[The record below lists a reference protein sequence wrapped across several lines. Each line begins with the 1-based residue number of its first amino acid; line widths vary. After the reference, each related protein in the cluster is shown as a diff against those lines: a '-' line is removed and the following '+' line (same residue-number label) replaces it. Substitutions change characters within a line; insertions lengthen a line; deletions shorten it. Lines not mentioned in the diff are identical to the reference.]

1 MYQIIQLHTD
11 LFPQIAKI
19 NYKNLIIEL
28 PFFTAPANDKSGSGE
43 IDTKLIIQP
52 LQTNALCAI
61 PHTNTKKKHSIKG
74 TRNEPNR
81 NHTNFKCTQIRKLK
95 KYTHFFG
102 KIWNN
107 ANTTPTFELG
117 LLRLIHQSMGGDSSC
132 RSFSIAH
139 FARSFFLSLSLLHF
153 SDCRTFCY
161 GFFVLLHLI
170 PLTRKLN
177 SLLLKDLQKRV
188 SLFLILKMN

>member
-1 MYQIIQLHTD
+1 M
-11 LFPQIAKI
+11 LFVQFP
-19 NYKNLIIEL
+19 
-28 PFFTAPANDKSGSGE
+28 T
-43 IDTKLIIQP
+43 
-52 LQTNALCAI
+52 QTQ
-61 PHTNTKKKHSIKG
+61 KKHSIKG
-74 TRNEPNR
+74 TRNEPTKI
-81 NHTNFKCTQIRKLK
+81 HTNFKCTQIRKLK
-95 KYTHFFG
+95 KNTHTIFFR

-117 LLRLIHQSMGGDSSC
+117 LLRLIHRSMGGDSSC
-132 RSFSIAH
+132 RSFSTAH
-139 FARSFFLSLSLLHF
+139 FARSFFLSLSLLRF
-153 SDCRTFCY
+153 SDCFTFRY